1 MKLLSAS
8 CLFINALLVI
18 LLIFIVIAQAGRDF
32 YKILGVSK
40 SANINQIKKAYRK
53 LAKELHPDKNKGDE
67 EATRKFQDLG
77 AAYEVLSDAEKRKTY
92 DRYGEEGLKDS
103 MGGGSDP
110 FSSFFGGDFG
120 FFDFGGG
127 GGRREER
134 ETPKGADVVMDL
146 FVSLEELYSGNFV
159 ELVRNKVVY
168 RPASGTRKCNCR
180 QEMVTRQL
188 GPGRFQMMQQ
198 QVCDECPNVK
208 LSNEEKTLEVE
219 IEPGMEDG
227 QEQRFVAEGEP
238 HVDGEP
244 GDLRLRIR
252 TMPHT
257 VFERRGDDLYTNVT
271 ISLVDALVGFQ
282 MNITHLDGHQ
292 VHISRD
298 KITWPGA
305 RMRKTGEGMPNYENN
320 NLHGIL
326 YITFD
331 VEFPKGEALDEEKR
345 AQIRQIFDL
354 EATKALAY
362 NGLRGY

>member
-1 MKLLSAS
+1 
-8 CLFINALLVI
+8 
-18 LLIFIVIAQAGRDF
+18 
-32 YKILGVSK
+32 
-40 SANINQIKKAYRK
+40 
-53 LAKELHPDKNKGDE
+53 
-67 EATRKFQDLG
+67 
-77 AAYEVLSDAEKRKTY
+77 
-92 DRYGEEGLKDS
+92 
-103 MGGGSDP
+103 
-110 FSSFFGGDFG
+110 
-120 FFDFGGG
+120 
-127 GGRREER
+127 
-134 ETPKGADVVMDL
+134 MDL

-168 RPASGTRKCNCR
+168 RPATGTRKCNCR

-188 GPGRFQMMQQ
+188 GPARFQMLQQ

-208 LSNEEKTLEVE
+208 LVNEEKVLEVE
-219 IEPGMEDG
+219 IESGMQDG
-227 QEQRFVAEGEP
+227 QEQRFIAEGEP

-252 TMPHT
+252 TTPHS

-271 ISLVDALVGFQ
+271 ISLIDALVGFQ

-292 VHISRD
+292 VHIQRD

-331 VEFPKGEALDEEKR
+331 VEFPKGEKLTEEKR
-345 AQIRQIFDL
+345 AMIRQIFEG
-354 EATKALAY
+354 EATAKAHAY